1 MSLFENVTES
11 FDFPDNLMLS
21 LTVSRSVMVVS
32 EVRVS
37 LPDPRIRSVDLD
49 SVWEVTTVPKS
60 IVFVPRSILF
70 FNFLD
75 WSLPVT
81 WVIPPSNCS
90 VLLQKSVWGVS
101 STLPDNAGC
110 SKGLTFSV
118 SVALG
123 CSIQETSS

>member
-49 SVWEVTTVPKS
+49 SVCETMTLPKS
-60 IVFVPRSILF
+60 SVFVPRSIVF

-75 WSLPVT
+75 
-81 WVIPPSNCS
+81 
-90 VLLQKSVWGVS
+90 
-101 STLPDNAGC
+101 
-110 SKGLTFSV
+110 
-118 SVALG
+118 
-123 CSIQETSS
+123 